1 MEFDYMTG
9 AVESILFAS
18 GEPIDAQK
26 MAQALETDVKALD
39 LEGKINEVIRL
50 TGGGDE
56 NVARLN
62 AISSISSADE
72 YKKSI

>member
-39 LEGKINEVIRL
+39 DKITE
-50 TGGGDE
+50 
-56 NVARLN
+56 LN
-62 AISSISSADE
+62 D
-72 YKKSI
+72 